1 MGLLLKLKNG
11 GTDLKSL
18 RYGNDRPGGG
28 DSKQPFIKTPI
39 PDDSK
44 DPSSFDIDGIV
55 RGGLLAPIEA
65 ATDVSRL
72 TKYFF
77 DTKNPSGLL
86 FTTKQNLLSRIAP
99 KTEATKGLAYGM
111 GTVNDGIYTPLS
123 TIAQAGVG
131 FLGTHLNKQGLD
143 PTGLIPF
150 LNVNKY
156 EDVVYENNQNSEEV
170 FKKDKDGNIKVN
182 RKGKPRVEKNINRLI
197 SLYNTTGLN
206 PFFTTN
212 YEFGKNTNIRSYDGG
227 PDSILGVGR
236 TNIKFATQND
246 GQTPLR
252 TIHSKNDPVKKQL
265 FYNPTQQIID
275 EKYSKSKRYERT
287 KPNLL
292 RNIGDAGT
300 NSLRGKVINP
310 INANPVLN
318 QTQYDSEDF
327 SVSALR
333 RNNQLGDL
341 IEFTIALAPGNDISN
356 KQYLTF
362 PAFLDG
368 YSDSFSSRFNN
379 INYMGRAETFY
390 RYQGFNRSINLGFT
404 VVAQS
409 KREIGNMY
417 SKLNFLA
424 SSIAASY
431 TEAGYMTGN
440 IVYLTV
446 GNLINNQPGILESFT
461 YDVPVESSWDI
472 GSQLRYNPEE
482 LEKSRIDLA
491 KRQDAQ
497 EQGYSDK
504 QKSPNKDPFEEFV
517 DLPNLEWEVDENG
530 DVIQPGRLIDPNE
543 KKEEEVTDIEEVG
556 IKRKKRYFVNDGGVP
571 MMIKVTGFKFTPL
584 YDFIPEWGKGTW
596 VGNSLV
602 FNNNNNH
609 SEEETPNDD
618 VGLNTINPTQNNI
631 SNNIA

>member
-1 MGLLLKLKNG
+1 
-11 GTDLKSL
+11 
-18 RYGNDRPGGG
+18 
-28 DSKQPFIKTPI
+28 
-39 PDDSK
+39 
-44 DPSSFDIDGIV
+44 
-55 RGGLLAPIEA
+55 
-65 ATDVSRL
+65 
-72 TKYFF
+72 
-77 DTKNPSGLL
+77 
-86 FTTKQNLLSRIAP
+86 
-99 KTEATKGLAYGM
+99 
-111 GTVNDGIYTPLS
+111 
-123 TIAQAGVG
+123 
-131 FLGTHLNKQGLD
+131 
-143 PTGLIPF
+143 LIPF

-170 FKKDKDGNIKVN
+170 FKKTKEGKIKKN
-182 RKGKPRVEKNINRLI
+182 RRGEPRVEKNINRLI
-197 SLYNTTGLN
+197 SLYNTTGIN
-206 PFFTTN
+206 PSFTPG
-212 YEFGKNTNIRSYDGG
+212 YKFGENTNIRSYGGG
-227 PDSILGVGR
+227 PDSILGVGK

-252 TIHSKNDPVKKQL
+252 TVRPKKDL
-265 FYNPTQQIID
+265 KKEKDSTSQQIID
-275 EKYSKSKRYERT
+275 EKYLKSKRYERT

-300 NSLRGKVINP
+300 KSSRGKVINP

-318 QTQYDSEDF
+318 QTQYDSDQF

-341 IEFTIALAPGNDISN
+341 LEFTIALTPGNDISN

-390 RYQGFNRSINLGFT
+390 RYQGFNRSISLGFT

-461 YDVPVESSWDI
+461 YDVPTESSWDI
-472 GSQLRYNPEE
+472 GSQRFYSPEK
-482 LEKSRIDLA
+482 LTKEKEDFS
-491 KRQDAQ
+491 KRQNSQ

-517 DLPNLEWEVDENG
+517 DLPDLDWEVDENG
-530 DVIQPGRLIDPNE
+530 NVTGRLIDPNE
-543 KKEEEVTDIEEVG
+543 KKEEVTDIEEIGIVG
-556 IKRKKRYFVNDGGVP
+556 KKRYLVNDGGVP

-602 FNNNNNH
+602 FNNNNN
-609 SEEETPNDD
+609 
-618 VGLNTINPTQNNI
+618 NPEDEV
-631 SNNIA
+631 